1 MRPLLLLTAVLACV
15 CAAQDLPPEPG
26 VLRPNAPSH
35 EADRRLPNGKS
46 QSQEILKADYAKS
59 LKDARE
65 LVELSQSLQGDMEKE
80 TSQVLSLSDLKKL
93 DEIEKIAKRIRGRI
107 RRF

>member
-1 MRPLLLLTAVLACV
+1 MAVFACM
-15 CAAQDLPPEPG
+15 CAAQGLPPEPN
-26 VLRPNAPSH
+26 VPRPDASGH

-65 LVELSQSLQGDMEKE
+65 LVKLSQSLQGDMEKE
-80 TSQVLSLSDLKKL
+80 TSQILSVSDLKKL